1 MQKIEEIYRYASNI
15 IEMIEDAGYVT
26 WWFEGRRLDITLHSK
41 TVASWV
47 CDGKETRRSPEY
59 MDEPFKSEQDKW
71 YGIFEP
77 EENPAE
83 TTGDVTS
90 YVAPA
95 VTKKRRGTR
104 KNNW

>member
-1 MQKIEEIYRYASNI
+1 MQPIEEIYRYASNI
-15 IEMIEDAGYVT
+15 IEMIDDAGYVT

-77 EENPAE
+77 E
-83 TTGDVTS
+83 GDVVEVETPLVPS
-90 YVAPA
+90 RGRKGR
-95 VTKKRRGTR
+95 KKRNGLV
-104 KNNW
+104 